1 MDNNKRVS
9 SSKTN
14 ETNRKKFFMIFAI
27 VLLFVII
34 GGAITSSRLFLQSS
48 RPITNLP
55 QGLQQQQQRITFP
68 LLQKLSNPSIA
79 SATTLG
85 SNTAKVTLIEF
96 GDYQCTY
103 CHRFHVDTRGSILA
117 NFVNTGKVK
126 FLFKDF
132 PINDLPA
139 DRAST
144 LAAEAS
150 YCASDQ
156 GKYWQ
161 YHDELYN
168 SWKGENTGWIT
179 KNNLEQFANNI
190 GIKDINQF
198 SRCLESG
205 KYVGVVADNFN
216 LAESIG
222 LNATPTFVLLAD
234 SKQPLEI
241 VGAQP
246 YAVFENAINQ
256 LSM

>member
-1 MDNNKRVS
+1 MGNSKRVR
-9 SSKTN
+9 
-14 ETNRKKFFMIFAI
+14 NRGTQINKKKSLLIFAI
-27 VLLFVII
+27 VLLAAVVGVAMVSSSSFKS
-34 GGAITSSRLFLQSS
+34 TSS
-48 RPITNLP
+48 TNFP
-55 QGLQQQQQRITFP
+55 HNQQEQQPASLSI
-68 LLQKLSNPSIA
+68 LQKLSDPSVYTA
-79 SATTLG
+79 PPLG
-85 SNTAKVTLIEF
+85 NSSAKVTLIEF

-103 CHRFHVDTRGSILA
+103 CHRFHIDTKGSILA

-168 SWKGENTGWIT
+168 NWKGENTGWIT
-179 KNNLEQFANNI
+179 KNSLEQFANNI
-190 GIKDINQF
+190 GIKNINQF
-198 SRCLESG
+198 SLCIESG
-205 KYVGVVADNFN
+205 KYAGVVADNFN

-222 LNATPTFVLLAD
+222 LNATPSFVLLGHG
-234 SKQPLEI
+234 KQPLEI

-246 YAVFENAINQ
+246 YSVFENAINQ
-256 LSM
+256 LNL